1 MKLKKKS
8 VLRLLDE
15 AGDLLSAKQ
24 IRGALGLSK
33 SHTPKIRALLAKLVN
48 QGKLIQQGT
57 RFGSRTL
64 ISQFKKPRINDSER
78 TRKHFSSKSKPSR
91 REGKRLS
98 GYFNQNRKG
107 FGFVSIGGGEADL
120 FISESDVG
128 SALEGDRVEVELLG
142 ARGYRGRRK
151 GRVVSVLERA
161 SKQCLARLEKK
172 GSELFAIPL
181 NPRIGLPFI
190 LFCQPNRWRVQN
202 REVW

>member
-24 IRGALGLSK
+24 IRRALGLSK

-64 ISQFKKPRINDSER
+64 ISHFQKPRIHDSER
-78 TRKHFSSKSKPSR
+78 TRKHFSPKSKTSR

-107 FGFVSIGGGEADL
+107 FGFVSIGG
-120 FISESDVG
+120 
-128 SALEGDRVEVELLG
+128 
-142 ARGYRGRRK
+142 
-151 GRVVSVLERA
+151 
-161 SKQCLARLEKK
+161 
-172 GSELFAIPL
+172 
-181 NPRIGLPFI
+181 
-190 LFCQPNRWRVQN
+190 
-202 REVW
+202 

>member
-64 ISQFKKPRINDSER
+64 ISQFQKPRIHDSER
-78 TRKHFSSKSKPSR
+78 TRKHFSSKSKTSR
-91 REGKRLS
+91 REAKRLN

-128 SALEGDRVEVELLG
+128 SAFEGG
-142 ARGYRGRRK
+142 PG
-151 GRVVSVLERA
+151 
-161 SKQCLARLEKK
+161 
-172 GSELFAIPL
+172 
-181 NPRIGLPFI
+181 
-190 LFCQPNRWRVQN
+190 
-202 REVW
+202 